1 MQQAG
6 EAARRD
12 LHAEPGPQQANDLC
26 QRHAHLGVQLDDER
40 GQPGAE
46 LHRGRAECVGGL
58 EAVSALHAPPALR
71 AAADLDVE
79 AAHDGAHLGE
89 FFLILRGHAGHFDGP
104 AAVGTRPRRRRR
116 MGLVNPRRAAAASLP
131 PVPCT
136 GPAAWAPAA
145 PLRPVLGEG
154 RGLPSARAAGGGE
167 LLLEVFATTL
177 PPVPVA
183 VGAHQVT
190 VGAHQVTVGA
200 RQVTVGARQVTVG
213 ARQVVDQF
221 GVLPLEFLNAL
232 VPRILLSPERLRT
245 AASAALASHA
255 LHVSA
260 HAHPTCTALHGFSRL
275 YPVTKDL
282 QPLSNNRSLVP
293 SRSNDASAVQACVNS
308 WANSD
313 RSPSET
319 PHPNP
324 TRPIQYGKLHCPF
337 RRP

>member
-58 EAVSALHAPPALR
+58 EAVSALHAPPTLR

-79 AAHDGAHLGE
+79 AAHDGVHLGE

-183 VGAHQVT
+183 GGAH
-190 VGAHQVTVGA
+190 
-200 RQVTVGARQVTVG
+200 QVTVGARQVTVG

-221 GVLPLEFLNAL
+221 GVLLLELLNAL

-255 LHVSA
+255 PRIGSCAPNLHSTSRIFSPLPGNQRRFPLA
-260 HAHPTCTALHGFSRL
+260 QRPRWHTAPRNPIAGLL
-275 YPVTKDL
+275 DL
-282 QPLSNNRSLVP
+282 
-293 SRSNDASAVQACVNS
+293 
-308 WANSD
+308 
-313 RSPSET
+313 
-319 PHPNP
+319 
-324 TRPIQYGKLHCPF
+324 
-337 RRP
+337 

>member
-40 GQPGAE
+40 GQPGTE

-58 EAVSALHAPPALR
+58 EAVSALHAPPTLR

-145 PLRPVLGEG
+145 PLRLVRAKSRLVRAKSSISEAREG
-154 RGLPSARAAGGGE
+154 FRRFLHSTIQPMARALQSE
-167 LLLEVFATTL
+167 LSAKHETT
-177 PPVPVA
+177 
-183 VGAHQVT
+183 
-190 VGAHQVTVGA
+190 
-200 RQVTVGARQVTVG
+200 
-213 ARQVVDQF
+213 
-221 GVLPLEFLNAL
+221 
-232 VPRILLSPERLRT
+232 
-245 AASAALASHA
+245 
-255 LHVSA
+255 
-260 HAHPTCTALHGFSRL
+260 
-275 YPVTKDL
+275 
-282 QPLSNNRSLVP
+282 QPSL
-293 SRSNDASAVQACVNS
+293 
-308 WANSD
+308 
-313 RSPSET
+313 
-319 PHPNP
+319 
-324 TRPIQYGKLHCPF
+324 
-337 RRP
+337 